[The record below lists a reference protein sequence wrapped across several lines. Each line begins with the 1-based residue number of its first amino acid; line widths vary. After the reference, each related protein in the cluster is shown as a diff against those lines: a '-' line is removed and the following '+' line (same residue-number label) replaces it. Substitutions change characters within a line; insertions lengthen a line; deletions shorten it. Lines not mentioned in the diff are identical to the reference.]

1 MEHLLGVTAEV
12 TSLLSILA
20 AVGSPLEPGFW
31 NGMSWHVWGVVVYNC
46 ITHVDRQ
53 GGNLE
58 IIGTTHKKNIIY
70 KILII
75 LSTFLVAIFEGVE
88 AHFIA
93 LMARKA

>member
-58 IIGTTHKKNIIY
+58 IIGTNTGTTSRVYSRHLSHFFAIV
-70 KILII
+70 KIW
-75 LSTFLVAIFEGVE
+75 
-88 AHFIA
+88 
-93 LMARKA
+93 